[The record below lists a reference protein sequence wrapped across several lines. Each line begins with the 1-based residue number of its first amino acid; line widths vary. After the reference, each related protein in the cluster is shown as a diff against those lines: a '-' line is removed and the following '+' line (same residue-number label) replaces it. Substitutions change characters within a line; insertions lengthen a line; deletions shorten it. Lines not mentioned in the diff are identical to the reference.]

1 MTREEF
7 QGHVAVVFSS
17 AMNWRGENHLSWDYG
32 TEDHYEVTWV
42 SGGMCG
48 GNCWGDS
55 ADSEVSAEAEPELT
69 KLDELLENVAPR
81 MTIKQYKQLLSEV
94 VQRDDRSDYEYY
106 GNYTTYGVK
115 RVQFDQLYQVL
126 QEMKVF

>member
-17 AMNWRGENHLSWDYG
+17 AMTWRGENEIYWSYG
-32 TEDHYEVTWV
+32 SPDQYEVSWV

-48 GNCWGDS
+48 GNCWGDH
-55 ADSEVSAEAEPELT
+55 ADSEVSAEAEPDLT
-69 KLDELLENVAPR
+69 KLDELLEQVAPH
-81 MTIKQYKQLLSEV
+81 MTVRQYKQLLAQV

-115 RVQFDQLYQVL
+115 LVKFDTLYQAL
-126 QEMKVF
+126 QDMKVF